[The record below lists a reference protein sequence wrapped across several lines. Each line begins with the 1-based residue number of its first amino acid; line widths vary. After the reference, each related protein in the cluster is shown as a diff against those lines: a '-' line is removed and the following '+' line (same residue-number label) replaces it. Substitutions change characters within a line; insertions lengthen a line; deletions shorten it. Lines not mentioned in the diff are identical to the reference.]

1 MSKMF
6 FVSLVSVLIL
16 VSTSYG
22 VVIGDFEDGSLD
34 GWGPAWGDAE
44 VTINF
49 SDIGVTSGSSSIA
62 VTAPCGGY
70 WRLQW
75 IGALDMTGMTQMSA
89 DLTFVPDEWVYEEGG
104 WAQLD
109 DIAIQPGWNQIWV
122 SSIIDRDTSTPVGK
136 AWPGTDKPLEEETR
150 STYIWDLS
158 GVDWTGVS
166 AEEVIMSVQCGDFPQ
181 TGAYYYYIDNIQIIP
196 EPATI
201 ALLGLGGLALLRRK
215 R

>member
-1 MSKMF
+1 MKKNLIP
-6 FVSLVSVLIL
+6 FVGFVLTIAL

-22 VVIGDFEDGSLD
+22 IVIGDFEGESLD

-75 IGALDMTGMTQMSA
+75 VGALDMTGMTQMSA
-89 DLTFVPDEWVYEEGG
+89 DLTFVPGEWTPVEDGG
-104 WAQLD
+104 PWAQLD
-109 DIAIQPGWNQIWV
+109 AIAIQPGWYQV
-122 SSIIDRDTSTPVGK
+122 SPSAIIDRITGEPVGK
-136 AWPGTDKPLEEETR
+136 AWPGTDKPLEEETHR
-150 STYIWDLS
+150 TYIWDISGWS
-158 GVDWTGVS
+158 GVP
-166 AEEVIMSVQCGDFPQ
+166 AEEIFLAVQCGDFSQ
-181 TGAYYYYIDNIQIIP
+181 AGTYYIDNIQVIP

-201 ALLGLGGLALLRRK
+201 ALLGLGGLALIRRK
-215 R
+215 W